1 MMENSMLIKDNLYFS
16 LSTQDMGKTHRHEK
30 KVKCQLFFNEEILVT
45 FLSFVCPFFTAK
57 IFCSTIQYINH
68 A

>member
-30 KVKCQLFFNEEILVT
+30 KVNVSYFSMKK
-45 FLSFVCPFFTAK
+45 FLSHFCHLCDLFLPQKFFAPPFN
-57 IFCSTIQYINH
+57 I
-68 A
+68 

>member
-45 FLSFVCPFFTAK
+45 FLSFV
-57 IFCSTIQYINH
+57 
-68 A
+68 